1 MPKNNLENL
10 SFMTKISFLFIAIIA
25 GIVHFGKRDLSKKTL
40 MQKILLF
47 IYDCSVAGSI
57 SVFTGL
63 IVLSYTDDVA
73 LSLGIGG
80 ILGHLGNRV
89 INIAEIALKNKL
101 GVK

>member
-1 MPKNNLENL
+1 MKNNLDNL
-10 SFMTKISFLFIAIIA
+10 SFMTKISFLITAFVV

-40 MQKILLF
+40 IQKFFLL

-57 SVFTGL
+57 SIFTGL
-63 IVLSYTDDVA
+63 IILSYTDDVA
-73 LSLGIGG
+73 LSLGVGG